1 MSKTKTNIINNRLEK
16 IINNDSKKNNHDI
29 WEEKFNRKLLFL
41 GQIFT
46 DLIPTPECNE
56 VSINGTTYHS
66 LI

>member
-1 MSKTKTNIINNRLEK
+1 MSKIKNSIVNTRLEK
-16 IINNDSKKNNHDI
+16 IIKNDTKKNDHEI